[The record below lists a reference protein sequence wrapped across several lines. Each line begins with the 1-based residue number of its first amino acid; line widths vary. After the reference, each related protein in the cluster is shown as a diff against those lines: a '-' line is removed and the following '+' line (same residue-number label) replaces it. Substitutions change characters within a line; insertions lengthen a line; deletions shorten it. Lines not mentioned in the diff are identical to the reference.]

1 MTDAPP
7 VAPHA
12 GTGNGLATEEPPP
25 HPQGKPAPAA
35 PPPDLTEGTPLE
47 QLQKHVDRIRELRA
61 RTDFHEAALL
71 ARDAYSEYRELADTS
86 AFDDLRALR
95 AQIGREQRDAASLR
109 AAYRDLG
116 SDRSRRREV
125 AIGMLE
131 KAGELGN
138 LFLRRAVREG
148 NPVAARTAAPALL
161 NTVTPNPADLL
172 AIIKRALRSHDGE
185 TRSELMVLLRRNA
198 QTVPFDGVLM
208 LARSAGRTGT
218 SPALR
223 QQIEELLA
231 VVSAERDF
239 PGESLRSLYEGVRDD
254 DGFAMRFAA
263 DYLATVF
270 QFRAQMDAD
279 VFDELLGAP
288 GATTA
293 LREYAEKA
301 EASDQTEIAEWGAQ
315 FATRMSNLITV
326 GLQIMATADEDPLDA
341 QGNPVEFELTGGV
354 SVVDG
359 GALGKAYRFE
369 GASGVKQNAVS
380 FGPNPTLNS
389 RNDFTV
395 SIWFLREKNR
405 REDTNHSVHNVL
417 LAHSSDHSN
426 DNLEIGSYGA
436 DLTVYIDSEG
446 NDGTKAIPAGIA
458 DGRWHHVALTYD
470 ADRNRV
476 ARLYVDG
483 APRDV
488 SLPWGGRLSQGAEN
502 SPLTLGNSFHHET
515 PLHGRIDEFFLYDR
529 ALSDREIQIL
539 YHRAPEAR
547 RSTNP

>member
-405 REDTNHSVHNVL
+405 R
-417 LAHSSDHSN
+417 
-426 DNLEIGSYGA
+426 
-436 DLTVYIDSEG
+436 
-446 NDGTKAIPAGIA
+446 
-458 DGRWHHVALTYD
+458 
-470 ADRNRV
+470 
-476 ARLYVDG
+476 
-483 APRDV
+483 
-488 SLPWGGRLSQGAEN
+488 
-502 SPLTLGNSFHHET
+502 
-515 PLHGRIDEFFLYDR
+515 
-529 ALSDREIQIL
+529 
-539 YHRAPEAR
+539 
-547 RSTNP
+547 